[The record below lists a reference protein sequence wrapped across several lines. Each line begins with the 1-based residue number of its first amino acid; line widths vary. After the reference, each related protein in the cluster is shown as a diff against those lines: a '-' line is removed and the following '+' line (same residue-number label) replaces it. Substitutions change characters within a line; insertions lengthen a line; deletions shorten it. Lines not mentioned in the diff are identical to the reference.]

1 MLVRDIRLCLLGT
14 PTFFVDKTQIK
25 FEPRIAFEC
34 FAHILVA
41 GEQGISRVQLANF
54 MWSHLKEEKSRTT
67 QLRQALTDIR
77 RQLRE
82 HNLTDLVELDGSILR
97 VAQNVQIDFTELKVQ
112 SQLSMDQIE
121 LLLQPLAKG
130 WVSSHP
136 KREDLWQVYRDQA
149 ADILAQA
156 FEHRYR
162 NNNRKNQ
169 LAKLS
174 SDAWLTLLRRAV
186 SLYPTN
192 QRIHSILVWELKQ
205 LDCGAQVE
213 EIFLK
218 FSDEWMDRFGGEKSP
233 SIEKWAPPL
242 QVTNPDA
249 DRKGLWHLFTQRP
262 FKVVTQL
269 VLGFSVIA
277 LVSLYALANS
287 SVEPVELTDY
297 FQREISTP
305 SGKFRFFN
313 LATNQSLQ
321 SLRTFSDGSVMCLS
335 EHPFMFEIDSNLE
348 LKRVG
353 SYKPEIVD
361 KLMGSKVLYREK
373 SGATATFMSGGKKY
387 LIEPTEALPI
397 LCCFSIRRDGS
408 LLFLRSSN
416 DIDRSR
422 HRLCLLKDGKE
433 TLLDNNFESVRISVP
448 TFLTDR
454 IIYAKYSRGT
464 PDKWRYTSF
473 TYDTLTNKTEVLN
486 VPPVVGKMSDETL
499 VCMPEVTT
507 ENEGNYYTRWDGTVK
522 LYPVNQPPVQ
532 LNYKGQTRFYGCWS
546 IGDVILLAIYDNPF
560 NPGYVALDR
569 NGKIVP
575 EISTILREAKN
586 IIPTSR
592 GAALFLRQQNRYML
606 LESAQ

>member
-1 MLVRDIRLCLLGT
+1 
-14 PTFFVDKTQIK
+14 
-25 FEPRIAFEC
+25 
-34 FAHILVA
+34 
-41 GEQGISRVQLANF
+41 

-305 SGKFRFFN
+305 
-313 LATNQSLQ
+313 
-321 SLRTFSDGSVMCLS
+321 
-335 EHPFMFEIDSNLE
+335 
-348 LKRVG
+348 
-353 SYKPEIVD
+353 
-361 KLMGSKVLYREK
+361 
-373 SGATATFMSGGKKY
+373 
-387 LIEPTEALPI
+387 
-397 LCCFSIRRDGS
+397 
-408 LLFLRSSN
+408 
-416 DIDRSR
+416 
-422 HRLCLLKDGKE
+422 
-433 TLLDNNFESVRISVP
+433 
-448 TFLTDR
+448 
-454 IIYAKYSRGT
+454 
-464 PDKWRYTSF
+464 
-473 TYDTLTNKTEVLN
+473 
-486 VPPVVGKMSDETL
+486 
-499 VCMPEVTT
+499 
-507 ENEGNYYTRWDGTVK
+507 
-522 LYPVNQPPVQ
+522 
-532 LNYKGQTRFYGCWS
+532 
-546 IGDVILLAIYDNPF
+546 
-560 NPGYVALDR
+560 
-569 NGKIVP
+569 
-575 EISTILREAKN
+575 
-586 IIPTSR
+586 
-592 GAALFLRQQNRYML
+592 
-606 LESAQ
+606 